1 MKELSV
7 FPTGEK
13 NTAYAKYF
21 IGQSYLYPLSTE
33 QVHISNVTFEPGC
46 RNNWHVHTAKKG
58 GGQILICTAG
68 QYPDRRE
75 TLARRHERQLVP
87 AHRHRSAGRRMRQR
101 MARTCI

>member
-58 GGQILICTAG
+58 GV
-68 QYPDRRE
+68 DRSSSAPQAKDGTRNG
-75 TLARRHERQLVP
+75 ASRQED
-87 AHRHRSAGRRMRQR
+87 
-101 MARTCI
+101 

>member
-46 RNNWHVHTAKKG
+46 RNNWHVTPPRRAADRSSSAPQAKDG
-58 GGQILICTAG
+58 TRNGAS
-68 QYPDRRE
+68 
-75 TLARRHERQLVP
+75 RQED
-87 AHRHRSAGRRMRQR
+87 
-101 MARTCI
+101 